1 MSNPNDNQNAY
12 RQALQIN
19 RDLKRENDRLTDS
32 NNNLNEIVS
41 NFLDRMNELEDENDR
56 LEEKIKLLME
66 IIEEQVNAQET
77 TDK

>member
-19 RDLKRENDRLTDS
+19 RDLKREIDKLSSMNDRLK
-32 NNNLNEIVS
+32 
-41 NFLDRMNELEDENDR
+41 
-56 LEEKIKLLME
+56 EKIKILME
-66 IIEEQVNAQET
+66 IIEEQVNAKET

>member
-19 RDLKRENDRLTDS
+19 RDLKREIDKLSSMNDRLK
-32 NNNLNEIVS
+32 
-41 NFLDRMNELEDENDR
+41 
-56 LEEKIKLLME
+56 EKIKLLME